1 MPITLSHCG
10 EGQGS
15 EKGQPALGKTKKKAE
30 SGHPLPSAPQFKFG
44 YLVHDVSRMRRTAMD
59 YAVAP
64 LGLTRSQWS
73 LLATLSRS
81 TNNGMMQA
89 EIARIMGL
97 GKVTTGGLV
106 SRLET
111 AGLVERRDDESD
123 KRAKRVFI
131 TEKGYE
137 TIRQMIDVAD
147 PLNEEI
153 LEGISAK
160 ERKQIEDILHRVKEN
175 LREIIERHRAE
186 RRTLPKDS

>member
-1 MPITLSHCG
+1 M
-10 EGQGS
+10 
-15 EKGQPALGKTKKKAE
+15 GKTKKKAE